1 MIQEA
6 GLRWNESKILFCLA
20 FVCGTTVAL
29 ALPASRQARRENP
42 ATAPRGGNSRVVGRF
57 EPASLETPHPYLA
70 DPVSGGWTRVVS
82 DPGATY
88 LRLHFRRFDLA
99 PGDWL
104 EIAGRDGDAP
114 RVYTGRGLEEPG
126 DFWAFTVDGDLAI
139 LTLHASV
146 GGRGGFEIDGYGRGI
161 APIGE
166 PVAAPASQPGG
177 ASASL
182 VSGPESQEPDPTG
195 LVCGTQDWSDVA
207 CYASN
212 RPLDAQHARGAVLA
226 IEGCCTTSTAFKVS
240 DSGQFMTSY
249 HPGVSD
255 IELRLG
261 YERTECG
268 GTEAT
273 SIGKVAGG
281 EVLRAD
287 PILDYTLFT
296 TLGDASAVPCL
307 QLDRR
312 QPALGERLY
321 VPQYPWGAPLKIA
334 IWSDSDAG
342 GWCSVVPIPWVAGN
356 LAPQTSQIGYFCDT
370 AEGSLGAPVLS
381 GSTHRVVGIHHIG
394 LCPNAASRMDLI
406 WPQIAGLAD
415 DCSNGFACEPVS
427 GDRCNC
433 DGACSGKERRYIER
447 GGLCAD
453 CWEEP
458 AP

>member
-1 MIQEA
+1 V
-6 GLRWNESKILFCLA
+6 LR
-20 FVCGTTVAL
+20 
-29 ALPASRQARRENP
+29 
-42 ATAPRGGNSRVVGRF
+42 VG
-57 EPASLETPHPYLA
+57 PPP
-70 DPVSGGWTRVVS
+70 
-82 DPGATY
+82 
-88 LRLHFRRFDLA
+88 
-99 PGDWL
+99 
-104 EIAGRDGDAP
+104 
-114 RVYTGRGLEEPG
+114 PG
-126 DFWAFTVDGDLAI
+126 DFDGDGRAEI
-139 LTLHASV
+139 AVFRPSTGVWYVRGVSITTW
-146 GGRGGFEIDGYGRGI
+146 GGGADI
-161 APIGE
+161 
-166 PVAAPASQPGG
+166 PVAGDYDG
-177 ASASL
+177 D
-182 VSGPESQEPDPTG
+182 GKT
-195 LVCGTQDWSDVA
+195 DVA
-207 CYASN
+207 VY
-212 RPLDAQHARGAVLA
+212 RP
-226 IEGCCTTSTAFKVS
+226 ST
-240 DSGQFMTSY
+240 
-249 HPGVSD
+249 
-255 IELRLG
+255 
-261 YERTECG
+261 
-268 GTEAT
+268 GTWF
-273 SIGKVAGG
+273 
-281 EVLRAD
+281 VLRSST
-287 PILDYTLFT
+287 DYTLFT

-415 DCSNGFACEPVS
+415 DCSNGYACEPVS

-433 DGACSGKERRYIER
+433 DGACSGKERRYIDR